1 MLRAQILVKLLRD
14 NGALERFRVVL
25 KNVGG
30 CICQVLIF
38 ADHVKVSLRVFIEAH
53 TILEIN
59 RVLLSFL
66 LTATSLAFFFTGSLA
81 NVIIYQFCELSII
94 TFRFAIVKDALH
106 LLTLV
111 LIWRIELESEEFLLY
126 GALKILHRRW
136 YGVYLAQT
144 AHVADFHF
152 SLYCLRIL

>member
-1 MLRAQILVKLLRD
+1 M
-14 NGALERFRVVL
+14 L

-38 ADHVKVSLRVFIEAH
+38 ADHVKVSLRILIEAH
-53 TILEIN
+53 TVLEIN

-66 LTATSLAFFFTGSLA
+66 LATSSLAFFVTSSLA
-81 NVIIYQFCELSII
+81 NVIVYQFCELSII

-111 LIWRIELESEEFLLY
+111 LIRCIELQSEELLLY
-126 GALKILHRRW
+126 GALKILHRCW
-136 YGVYLAQT
+136 YSVYLAHT

-152 SLYCLRIL
+152 SLIFSKNSLTVLAFLIQL